1 MALPAYPEGL
11 KYKPDLNSFR
21 VLEPYRPP
29 KWTEFEDGP
38 PLGRRTT
45 ISRRSHLGYRIVFR
59 TPAEFDRFKE
69 FVEYDLASGTSRF
82 TMPVYL
88 PKTNS
93 YATRSVMLNEGKY
106 TADPFGVG
114 FSVTF
119 TLIVFNW

>member
-1 MALPAYPEGL
+1 M
-11 KYKPDLNSFR
+11 
-21 VLEPYRPP
+21 
-29 KWTEFEDGP
+29 
-38 PLGRRTT
+38 
-45 ISRRSHLGYRIVFR
+45 FR

-93 YATRSVMLNEGKY
+93 YATRTVMLNEGKY